1 VSIDETIYDKIQT
14 IIGNLDGNL
23 NILEEEIDINIQ
35 LEYFELSKE
44 LKKNQLYLN
53 KLQAIEVLKS
63 ANNKNTELKKAILS
77 LSILNDVEALRALE
91 QFLKQSNGEIRKWA
105 LIACQENKMLIES
118 SLLDQNQIFITTG
131 LGGKNGKLRYCLA
144 IPVSNKKELSYA
156 EQNIITEEFSEVI
169 SQFSSTIE
177 EMYFSDKNYLFGLVL
192 VPLKI
197 PIKRLF
203 ATAIAHC
210 NEYGNFLNTDY
221 LITNVKI
228 PLEEEIVSYFFK

>member
-1 VSIDETIYDKIQT
+1 MSIDETIYDKIQT
-14 IIGNLDGNL
+14 IIGNLNGKL

-44 LKKNQLYLN
+44 LKKGQLYLN
-53 KLQAIEVLKS
+53 NLQAIEVLKS
-63 ANNKNTELKKAILS
+63 DTNNNIEQKKAIIS
-77 LSILNDVEALRALE
+77 LSILNDVEALRVLE
-91 QFLKQSNGEIRKWA
+91 QFLKQSNYEIRKWA
-105 LIACQENKMLIES
+105 LIAYQENKMLIEC
-118 SLLDQNQIFITTG
+118 SLLDENQIFITTG
-131 LGGKNGKLRYCLA
+131 LGGKNGKLRYYLA
-144 IPVSNKKELSYA
+144 IPVCNKKSLSYS
-156 EQNIITEEFSEVI
+156 EQNIIKEEFSEVI
-169 SQFSSTIE
+169 SQFGSSVE
-177 EMYFSDKNYLFGLVL
+177 EINFSNENYFFGLFL

-228 PLEEEIVSYFFK
+228 PSEEEIVNYFFK

>member
-14 IIGNLDGNL
+14 IIGNLNGKL

-44 LKKNQLYLN
+44 LKKGQLYLN
-53 KLQAIEVLKS
+53 NLQAIEVLKS
-63 ANNKNTELKKAILS
+63 DTNNNIEQKKAIIS
-77 LSILNDVEALRALE
+77 LSILNDVEALRVLE
-91 QFLKQSNGEIRKWA
+91 QFLKQSNYEIRKWA
-105 LIACQENKMLIES
+105 LIAYQENKMLIEC
-118 SLLDQNQIFITTG
+118 SLLDENQIFITTG
-131 LGGKNGKLRYCLA
+131 LGGKNGKLRYYLA
-144 IPVSNKKELSYA
+144 IPVCNKKSLSYS
-156 EQNIITEEFSEVI
+156 EQNIIKEEFSEVI
-169 SQFSSTIE
+169 SQFGSSVE
-177 EMYFSDKNYLFGLVL
+177 EINFSNENYFFGLFL

-228 PLEEEIVSYFFK
+228 PSEEEIVNYFFK

>member
-1 VSIDETIYDKIQT
+1 MSIDETIYDKIQT
-14 IIGNLDGNL
+14 IIGNLNGKL

-44 LKKNQLYLN
+44 LKKGQLYLN

-63 ANNKNTELKKAILS
+63 DTNNNIEQKKAIIS
-77 LSILNDVEALRALE
+77 LSILNDVEALRVLE
-91 QFLKQSNGEIRKWA
+91 QFLKQSNYEIRKWA
-105 LIACQENKMLIES
+105 LIAYQENKMLIEC
-118 SLLDQNQIFITTG
+118 SLLDENQIFITTG
-131 LGGKNGKLRYCLA
+131 LGGKNGKLRYYLA
-144 IPVSNKKELSYA
+144 IPVCNKKSLSYS
-156 EQNIITEEFSEVI
+156 EQNIIKEEFSEVI
-169 SQFSSTIE
+169 SQFGSSVE
-177 EMYFSDKNYLFGLVL
+177 EINFSNENYFFGLFL

-228 PLEEEIVSYFFK
+228 PSEEEIVNYFFK